1 MANIIFE
8 NFCKLGKTN
17 WTLDVI
23 VEIVSR
29 NIEGVN
35 RYSVVIRKHED
46 EDFVFGEFPVKK
58 GLIDGFNYHK
68 HTWSVILN
76 QNFLEKTSMQDVY
89 GRYTYKRYE
98 VNSFKINFFSQSS
111 QQKFLSEIRRI
122 QKM

>member
-1 MANIIFE
+1 MAY
-8 NFCKLGKTN
+8 
-17 WTLDVI
+17 DVI

-35 RYSVVIRKHED
+35 RYSVLIRKHED

-58 GLIDGFNYHK
+58 GLIVGFN
-68 HTWSVILN
+68 TINALNWQVILN
-76 QNFLEKTSMQDVY
+76 MNLLEKTSMQMDY
-89 GRYTYKRYE
+89 YSGRYT
-98 VNSFKINFFSQSS
+98 SLTIQFFSDSS